1 MGIVKDMNHGPIGVA
16 ADCQQHLAPWTLAM
30 ANKITAPWRWP
41 MTYQLYGPGMV
52 ENRERDDAQFG
63 IIMDYIFQ
71 WDNH

>member
-1 MGIVKDMNHGPIGVA
+1 MPT
-16 ADCQQHLAPWTLAM
+16 APWTLAM